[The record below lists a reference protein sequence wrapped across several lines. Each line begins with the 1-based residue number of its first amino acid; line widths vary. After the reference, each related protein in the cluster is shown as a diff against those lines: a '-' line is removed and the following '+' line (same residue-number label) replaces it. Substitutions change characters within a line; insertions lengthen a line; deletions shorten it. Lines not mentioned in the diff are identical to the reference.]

1 MGNLFLYI
9 PLLFSILNYS
19 TGLHQKKFSE
29 RQNNSG
35 NIWAVLVAGSNG
47 WWNYRH
53 QINKIF
59 NYEIKNF
66 VLS

>member
-19 TGLHQKKFSE
+19 TGLQQKKFSE
-29 RQNNSG
+29 RPNNSG
-35 NIWAVLVAGSNG
+35 NIWAVLVAGSSG

-53 QINKIF
+53 QINKFLI
-59 NYEIKNF
+59 N
-66 VLS
+66 